1 MNIPIYR
8 AKKLDSAEYVEGDL
22 FAGKFIIPISILNKK
37 IFNAIKHIE
46 EDVLSCSINEDCK
59 NEHIELKN
67 MLTKLIY
74 NERLEHITEIDIT
87 TLAIHFPDMLDSEG
101 NKIFASLS
109 KDGKGGDIVPSS
121 ETSVGLTA
129 VYKNGNFN
137 FVSFPLDDYKNATHA
152 ETYSSYISNTRFDHK
167 GKINYHRKT
176 KVIGIQ
182 E

>member
-1 MNIPIYR
+1 MLAIPLYR
-8 AKKLDSAEYVEGDL
+8 AKCIDSDEYVEGDL

-74 NERLEHITEIDIT
+74 NERLEHITEIDKT
-87 TLAIHFPDMLDSEG
+87 TLSVHFPETNIEDLFFGLDNGLGASIIEAVFVDDISPFKG
-101 NKIFASLS
+101 IAMHSHYGYVFFDKNNDWVHINKL
-109 KDGKGGDIVPSS
+109 KDI
-121 ETSVGLTA
+121 
-129 VYKNGNFN
+129 
-137 FVSFPLDDYKNATHA
+137 
-152 ETYSSYISNTRFDHK
+152 
-167 GKINYHRKT
+167 

-182 E
+182 K

>member
-1 MNIPIYR
+1 MILTKFR
-8 AKKLDSAEYVEGDL
+8 AKNINNNDDVIGDL

-37 IFNAIKHIE
+37 ILSAIKHIE

-87 TLAIHFPDMLDSEG
+87 TLAIHFSNMLDNQG

-109 KDGKGGDIVPSS
+109 EDGKGGDILEYDDMS
-121 ETSVGLTA
+121 GTA
-129 VYKNGNFN
+129 YFDK
-137 FVSFPLDDYKNATHA
+137 STYSIRA
-152 ETYSSYISNTRFDHK
+152 ETNKGFLMSYEFKNS
-167 GKINYHRKT
+167 KI
-176 KVIGIQ
+176 IGIQ
-182 E
+182 K

>member
-1 MNIPIYR
+1 MNLPIYR
-8 AKKLDSAEYVEGDL
+8 AKKIDSDKYVEGDL

-87 TLAIHFPDMLDSEG
+87 TLAIHFPDMLDSQG
-101 NKIFASLS
+101 NKIFVGLS
-109 KDGKGGDIVPSS
+109 ENGKGGDYTNCEELPVTFCWDS
-121 ETSVGLTA
+121 L
-129 VYKNGNFN
+129 
-137 FVSFPLDDYKNATHA
+137 NACVCL
-152 ETYSSYISNTRFDHK
+152 K
-167 GKINYHRKT
+167 GKYEYTALFKDGSTNSKNTTFNEYTI
-176 KVIGIQ
+176 IGIQ

>member
-1 MNIPIYR
+1 MLAIPLYR
-8 AKKLDSAEYVEGDL
+8 AKCIDSDEYVEGDL

-87 TLAIHFPDMLDSEG
+87 TLAIHFPAKSSTQSEKVWY
-101 NKIFASLS
+101 NMKEVSNII
-109 KDGKGGDIVPSS
+109 KEYENGKM
-121 ETSVGLTA
+121 E
-129 VYKNGNFN
+129 
-137 FVSFPLDDYKNATHA
+137 
-152 ETYSSYISNTRFDHK
+152 SN
-167 GKINYHRKT
+167 
-176 KVIGIQ
+176 
-182 E
+182 